1 MRMNRYDR
9 SIAKATKRKRDL
21 EGKGLYVYQ
30 NTSSGDLF
38 LPKPT
43 KSGVTRVGLN
53 EEFQGDDYYMFM
65 LGTRELRLVRV
76 IENPAAQLAESK
88 MMEDKLITE
97 QPPVV
102 TNEGT
107 VEFVKKPEKLKK
119 LNENQPYQLPAD
131 DVLLNENPLEGI
143 EII

>member
-1 MRMNRYDR
+1 MRMNRYDKR
-9 SIAKATKRKRDL
+9 IMQSERRKRNL

-107 VEFVKKPEKLKK
+107 VEFVKKSEKLKK